1 MVHPCTFG
9 ARASFLPPQYATGP
23 TTGTG
28 GRLTLDLVVIGL
40 ACSLEPI
47 PLMAFILTLGSRNG
61 SAKGL
66 AFFAGWL
73 ISFTVMITLTLLATG
88 GRPPAPSTAPTSL
101 LIVLKIVIGFGLV
114 VFAWRA
120 ARHPSVE
127 HAEPG
132 WMSRVDN
139 MPIWTAPIIA
149 FLVQPWGLVAAGA
162 IVIAQTDS
170 SSAGNLLAL
179 GVFAILASLS
189 FILMESYFLV
199 RPKAAKERLG
209 HMRVW
214 LDFHRSQVLVWISL
228 LVGLWLMGT
237 GIVSSIAAN

>member
-1 MVHPCTFG
+1 VHPCTFG
-9 ARASFLPPQYATGP
+9 SRASYLPPQYATGP
-23 TTGTG
+23 TAGPG
-28 GRLTLDLVVIGL
+28 GQLTLDLVVIGL

-47 PLMAFILTLGSRNG
+47 PLMAFILTLSSRNG

-66 AFFAGWL
+66 AFIAGWL
-73 ISFTVMITLTLLATG
+73 ISFAVVIGLTLVTTG
-88 GRPPAPSTAPTSL
+88 GRPPAPSTAPTTL
-101 LIVLKIVIGFGLV
+101 LIVLKILIGFGLV
-114 VFAWRA
+114 VFAWRSVK
-120 ARHPSVE
+120 HPSDE

-139 MPIWTAPIIA
+139 MSIWAAPVIA
-149 FLVQPWGLVAAGA
+149 LLVQPWGLVAAGA

-170 SSAGNLLAL
+170 SSAGDLLAL

-199 RPKAAKERLG
+199 RPKAAKERLA
-209 HMRVW
+209 HLRVW
-214 LDFHRSQVLVWISL
+214 LDVHRSQVLVWVSL

-237 GIVSSIAAN
+237 GIVSSIAAS